1 MYGELKEKGEEMVK
15 EINAKE
21 AEVQGRQNDCLPW
34 DLPEFQNTEYG
45 EMLKSDILLLSQD
58 SDTFLKTVEGCEDEK
73 YSPSVNTRL
82 IVLLREKD
90 TRLQSVRY
98 EIVQKAKLIDVGLN
112 KALYR
117 RMIISGGTIFFVFFS

>member
-1 MYGELKEKGEEMVK
+1 MVK

-21 AEVQGRQNDCLPW
+21 AEVREKQHDCLPW

-58 SDTFLKTVEGCEDEK
+58 RDTFLKTVEGCEDEK

-98 EIVQKAKLIDVGLN
+98 EIVQKAKMIDVELN
-112 KALYR
+112 KVLHR